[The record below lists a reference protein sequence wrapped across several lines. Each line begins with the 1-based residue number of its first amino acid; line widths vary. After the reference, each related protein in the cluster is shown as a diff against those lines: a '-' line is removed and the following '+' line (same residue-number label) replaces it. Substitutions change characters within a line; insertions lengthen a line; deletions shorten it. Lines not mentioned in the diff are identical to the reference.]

1 LPEIII
7 PSADHIWPLSRV
19 KKSNGP
25 FFLRV
30 SGVVAPSELKK
41 SVSPDTLL
49 DGITVNFAFQGI
61 NSLMHQNKTIIPLSV
76 LWIEL

>member
-1 LPEIII
+1 M
-7 PSADHIWPLSRV
+7 
-19 KKSNGP
+19 
-25 FFLRV
+25 
-30 SGVVAPSELKK
+30 VAPSELKK